1 MIGKM
6 TKYAFIL
13 LSGDKE
19 AFISRLQEIGLVDI
33 TRSEKPVDERSAA
46 LLQRAESHRQV
57 IAHAEAHLADIG
69 REIAALEKEADA
81 LRPWG
86 AFNPSDTERLEQ
98 AGYKLHFY
106 AVPAKKFR
114 AEWPEQYPIQ
124 VIAEKPKVHFVA
136 VLPAGADNPL
146 PVPEIPAPL
155 RSYADAEADAG
166 RLRET
171 LKEETA
177 KVEALRA
184 RTEEFEADT
193 RRDIAALDAYL
204 ATVAANPAAEDTI
217 VTYTGYALSEND
229 AVLKEKLDTLDAYW
243 YAEPAKVEDAPPI
256 SLKNNKFVRMFEVLT
271 DMYGRPAYD
280 GFDPTPFLSIF
291 FLLFFALCMGD
302 AGYGIILVILGI
314 LLRKAKGLKDMA
326 PLVITLGIGTVVVGF
341 FLHTFFSMNIAEWP
355 LFAPVKGIFLPD
367 KIAGY
372 DGAMIL
378 ALVIGVLHVCLALII
393 KTVQA
398 TRNHGFLH
406 SLGTWG
412 WSLFILGGVVVG
424 AFALAGV
431 IDAALTKWILIG
443 LGSVSALGIFLFN
456 TPGRNP
462 LINIGSGLWDTYN
475 TATGLLSDVLSYL
488 RLYALGL
495 AGAML
500 GYAFNDLGKM
510 ILGDGTG
517 VGSWIFFILILILG
531 HTLNIA
537 MCVLGAFV
545 HPLRLN
551 FMEFFKNSG
560 YEGTGRNFRPLT
572 NK

>member
-6 TKYAFIL
+6 TRYAFIL
-13 LSGDKE
+13 LSGEKE
-19 AFISRLQEIGLVDI
+19 GFIEALQAIGLVDI

-57 IAHAEAHLADIG
+57 IARAEARLSDIG

-86 AFNPSDTERLEQ
+86 DYRVADFQRLEQ

-106 AVPAKKFR
+106 AVPAKKFK
-114 AEWPEQYPIQ
+114 AEWQEQYPIQ
-124 VIAEKPKVHFVA
+124 VVSEKPKVHFVA

-146 PVPEIPAPL
+146 PVPEIPAPQ
-155 RSYADAEADAG
+155 RSYKMAEADAE
-166 RLRET
+166 RLREV
-171 LKEETA
+171 LREETG

-184 RTEEFEADT
+184 RADEFEADT

-204 ATVAANPAAEDTI
+204 ATVAANPAAENTL
-217 VTYTGYALSEND
+217 VTYTGYALSADD
-229 AVLKEKLDTLDAYW
+229 AALRKQLDALGVFYM
-243 YAEPAKVEDAPPI
+243 AEPAKVEDAPPI
-256 SLKNNKFVRMFEVLT
+256 ALKNNRFVRMFEVLT

-280 GFDPTPFLSIF
+280 GFDPTPFLAIF

-302 AGYGIILVILGI
+302 AGYGIILIILGL
-314 LLRKAKGLKDMA
+314 LLRRSKGLRDLA
-326 PLVITLGIGTVVVGF
+326 PLVITLGTGTLVVGF

-355 LFAPVKGIFLPD
+355 LFAPCKGLFLPD

-378 ALVIGVLHVCLALII
+378 SLVIGVVHVCLALII

-443 LGSVSALGIFLFN
+443 LGSVPALGIFLFN

-551 FMEFFKNSG
+551 FLEFFKNSG

>member
-1 MIGKM
+1 MISKM
-6 TKYAFIL
+6 TRYGFIL

-46 LLQRAESHRQV
+46 LLQRAESHRQ
-57 IAHAEAHLADIG
+57 IIGKAEAHLTEIG
-69 REIAALEKEADA
+69 REIAAFEKEADA

-86 AFNPSDTERLEQ
+86 EFDAAGMKALEQ

-106 AVPAKKFR
+106 AVSAKKFKAQW
-114 AEWPEQYPIQ
+114 AEEYPVQ
-124 VIAEKPKVHFVA
+124 VIAEKPLVHFVA

-146 PVPEIPAPL
+146 PVPEIPEPA
-155 RSYADAEADAG
+155 RSYKAAEADAE
-166 RLRET
+166 RLRDV
-171 LKEETA
+171 LREETA

-184 RTEEFEADT
+184 RSDEFEADT
-193 RRDIAALDAYL
+193 KRDIAALDAYL
-204 ATVAANPAAEDTI
+204 ATVAANPAAENTI
-217 VTYTGYALSEND
+217 VTYTGYAVSDSD
-229 AVLKEKLDTLDAYW
+229 AALKEQLDGLDAYW

-256 SLKNNKFVRMFEVLT
+256 ALKNNRFVRMFEVLT
-271 DMYGRPAYD
+271 DMYGRPSYD
-280 GFDPTPFLSIF
+280 GFDPTPFLSVF

-302 AGYGIILVILGI
+302 AGYGIILIILGI
-314 LLRKAKGLKDMA
+314 LLGRSKGMKDLS
-326 PLVITLGIGTVVVGF
+326 PLVITLGVGTAVVGF

-355 LFAPVKGIFLPD
+355 LFEPVKGIFLPD

-372 DGAMIL
+372 DGAMVLSLI
-378 ALVIGVLHVCLALII
+378 IGVLHVCLALII
-393 KTVQA
+393 KTIQA

-412 WSLFILGGVVVG
+412 WTLLIVGGVIVG

-431 IDAALTKWILIG
+431 IDAALTKWIIIG
-443 LGSVSALGIFLFN
+443 LGSVSALGILFFN

-462 LINIGSGLWDTYN
+462 LINFGSGLWDTYN

-510 ILGDGTG
+510 ILGDGG
-517 VGSWIFFILILILG
+517 VGNWIFFIVILVIG

-537 MCVLGAFV
+537 MCALGAFV

-551 FMEFFKNSG
+551 FLEFFKNSG

>member
-1 MIGKM
+1 MISKM
-6 TKYAFIL
+6 TRYGFIL

-46 LLQRAESHRQV
+46 LLQRAESHRQ
-57 IAHAEAHLADIG
+57 IIGKAEAHLTEIE
-69 REIAALEKEADA
+69 REIAAFEKEADA

-86 AFNPSDTERLEQ
+86 EFDASGMKALEQ

-106 AVPAKKFR
+106 AVPAKKFKAQW
-114 AEWPEQYPIQ
+114 AEEYPVQ
-124 VIAEKPKVHFVA
+124 VIAEKPLVHFVA

-146 PVPEIPAPL
+146 PVPEIPEPA
-155 RSYADAEADAG
+155 RSYKAAEADAE
-166 RLRET
+166 RLREV
-171 LKEETA
+171 LRKETA
-177 KVEALRA
+177 KVEDLRA
-184 RTEEFEADT
+184 RSEEFEADT
-193 RRDIAALDAYL
+193 QRDIAALDAYL
-204 ATVAANPAAEDTI
+204 ATVAANPAAENTI
-217 VTYTGYALSEND
+217 VTYTGYAVSDSD
-229 AVLKEKLDTLDAYW
+229 AALKEQLDGLDAYW

-256 SLKNNKFVRMFEVLT
+256 ALKNNRFVRMFEVLT
-271 DMYGRPAYD
+271 DMYGRPSYD
-280 GFDPTPFLSIF
+280 GFDPTPFLSVF

-302 AGYGIILVILGI
+302 AGYGIILIILGI
-314 LLRKAKGLKDMA
+314 LLGRSKGMKDLS
-326 PLVITLGIGTVVVGF
+326 PLVITLGVGTVVVGF

-355 LFAPVKGIFLPD
+355 LFEPVKGIFLPD

-372 DGAMIL
+372 DGAMVLSLI
-378 ALVIGVLHVCLALII
+378 IGVLHVCLALII
-393 KTVQA
+393 KTIQA

-412 WSLFILGGVVVG
+412 WTLLIVGGVIVG

-431 IDAALTKWILIG
+431 IDAALTKWIIIG
-443 LGSVSALGIFLFN
+443 LGSVSALGILFFN

-462 LINIGSGLWDTYN
+462 LINFGSGLWDTYN

-510 ILGDGTG
+510 ILGDGG
-517 VGSWIFFILILILG
+517 VGNWIFFIVILVIG

-537 MCVLGAFV
+537 MCALGAFV

-551 FMEFFKNSG
+551 FLEFFKNSG